1 MAHPVLKWCVQEYL
15 YTNLAF
21 GICYP
26 VFRCATSQL
35 CKSTSSIHS
44 YLCPHSGD
52 TSNFGTSRTSG
63 LLPYTSSFRGQRGVF
78 QVVDT
83 STTRKEQS
91 RRRVLK
97 AIRGFPNEFN
107 HNWNADGQRRL
118 IDELVD
124 FPCKFQFKIIGIRQG
139 NFVEDIV
146 DCVAE
151 VLQIDPSYMEVS
163 TRDKGKYRSIT
174 IDAPCNSSEQVY
186 SIYAAIDRDP
196 RVKFKF

>member
-1 MAHPVLKWCVQEYL
+1 MWCLKEYAF
-15 YTNLAF
+15 TSIAF
-21 GICYP
+21 GVCYP
-26 VFRCATSQL
+26 VFRSATNQWY
-35 CKSTSSIHS
+35 KSTSHMYSL
-44 YLCPHSGD
+44 LCPSSGEA
-52 TSNFGTSRTSG
+52 SNFGTIRTRR
-63 LLPYTSSFRGQRGVF
+63 LLPNLSSFYGQRGAF
-78 QVVDT
+78 QVVET
-83 STTRKEQS
+83 LSTPKEQN
-91 RRRVLK
+91 RKRILK

-139 NFVEDIV
+139 NFVGDIV
-146 DCVAE
+146 DSVAE

>member
-1 MAHPVLKWCVQEYL
+1 MMTSVPTCR
-15 YTNLAF
+15 NLAF
-21 GICYP
+21 TVSPLFSY
-26 VFRCATSQL
+26 TKSYW
-35 CKSTSSIHS
+35 CKSN
-44 YLCPHSGD
+44 YHSGVC
-52 TSNFGTSRTSG
+52 
-63 LLPYTSSFRGQRGVF
+63 SFPIATF
-78 QVVDT
+78 A
-83 STTRKEQS
+83 TTRKSMSFSNPSSFLHGQ
-91 RRRVLK
+91 RVGVFPMLSTPKQRNPNTWK

-124 FPCKFQFKIIGIRQG
+124 FPCKFQFKVIGIRQG
-139 NFVEDIV
+139 NFVGDIV

-151 VLQIDPSYMEVS
+151 VLQIDPAYVEVS
-163 TRDKGKYRSIT
+163 TKDKGKYRSIT